1 MPLHLKK
8 VQLHEI
14 LMPLTPGTQLGPYE
28 LIAQIGEGGM
38 GQVWKGRDTRL
49 NRIVAVKVAKAEF
62 SDRFERE
69 ARAVASVNHPHI
81 CQLYDVGPN
90 YLVMEFVEGA
100 PLEGPMPPG
109 KAVEYAGQVLD
120 ALDAAHKKGI
130 VHRDLKPANILLTRQ
145 GIKLLDFG
153 LARQAAPLAESDA
166 TLTKALTGKGQ
177 ILGTL
182 QYMSPEQLQGEK
194 ATPRSDLFSFGCV
207 LYEMLTGTR
216 AFDGRNAASVIA
228 SIMSAQ
234 PAPPISPGIPRAV
247 ERVLRTCLE
256 KDPNARWQTASDLRR
271 ELVWAASASE
281 VPSTS
286 HAPATRRHAT
296 VWIVAA
302 LALALG
308 AAATWLLHK
317 PKVDVETPAR
327 LSIVP
332 PESGTIRAFSISPN
346 GNSIAF
352 PVLKDGKAQIW
363 IRKLDSDTA
372 ERVPGTEGTNVDEV
386 PAWSPDGQQLAFAAG
401 EVLKVVGVNGGKV
414 KELTR
419 GRNRGLAWNAD
430 GVILFVDFTAAISRI
445 SSEGGSPE
453 RLAHLD
459 LGGSESAR
467 FPVFLPDGNR
477 FLYLSRGVTSI
488 RVGSLDGK
496 TNQVLLPQQITAVQ
510 VVADPSGPMS
520 WLIYERSG
528 SLMAHRFNWQTLA
541 LQGKPS
547 PLSDNVG
554 WDFAGSGR
562 AMFAASRRMV
572 AYRSSAFGPGTLAWY
587 DSTGKRLQA
596 VADAGSPWGYVR
608 LSPDGRQALIDS
620 YDGAT
625 DERFI
630 SSVDL
635 ASGTSTRRT
644 FAANTE
650 GAVWSSDGKTVLFT
664 QQTKGKGE
672 LREGPSDWS
681 SPALPLF
688 EFTGI
693 SRNAARTADVH
704 PSERTVL
711 LYNNLNQGWA
721 LTQGRSGWEMSR
733 FLKDEAFLKGRFS
746 PDGHWLVYQN
756 AGTGLYAVNWP
767 PTGAKWQITPA
778 GVEPVWRRDGKELY
792 FLRGGEILAV
802 SVDSS
807 DRSLRVGQPRTL
819 FRAPLPPQTT
829 PGRRFD
835 VTADGK
841 KFLVIERMP
850 EPEGLPF
857 TVLLNWKSVMEK

>member
-1 MPLHLKK
+1 MALCSPSVEHPPAMPLHLKK

-120 ALDAAHKKGI
+120 ALDAAREEG
-130 VHRDLKPANILLTRQ
+130 HRPSRPQAREHPADEGQ
-145 GIKLLDFG
+145 GVKVLDFG

-182 QYMSPEQLQGEK
+182 QYMSPEQLQGEE

-216 AFDGRNAASVIA
+216 AFDGQNAASVIA

-346 GNSIAF
+346 GNSIGAVS
-352 PVLKDGKAQIW
+352 VLKDGRRRSGSGSSIAT
-363 IRKLDSDTA
+363 RRSG
-372 ERVPGTEGTNVDEV
+372 PGTEGTNVDEV

-414 KELTR
+414 KALTR
-419 GRNRGLAWNAD
+419 GRNRGLA
-430 GVILFVDFTAAISRI
+430 
-445 SSEGGSPE
+445 
-453 RLAHLD
+453 
-459 LGGSESAR
+459 
-467 FPVFLPDGNR
+467 
-477 FLYLSRGVTSI
+477 
-488 RVGSLDGK
+488 
-496 TNQVLLPQQITAVQ
+496 
-510 VVADPSGPMS
+510 
-520 WLIYERSG
+520 
-528 SLMAHRFNWQTLA
+528 
-541 LQGKPS
+541 
-547 PLSDNVG
+547 
-554 WDFAGSGR
+554 
-562 AMFAASRRMV
+562 
-572 AYRSSAFGPGTLAWY
+572 
-587 DSTGKRLQA
+587 
-596 VADAGSPWGYVR
+596 
-608 LSPDGRQALIDS
+608 
-620 YDGAT
+620 
-625 DERFI
+625 
-630 SSVDL
+630 
-635 ASGTSTRRT
+635 
-644 FAANTE
+644 
-650 GAVWSSDGKTVLFT
+650 
-664 QQTKGKGE
+664 
-672 LREGPSDWS
+672 
-681 SPALPLF
+681 
-688 EFTGI
+688 
-693 SRNAARTADVH
+693 
-704 PSERTVL
+704 
-711 LYNNLNQGWA
+711 
-721 LTQGRSGWEMSR
+721 
-733 FLKDEAFLKGRFS
+733 
-746 PDGHWLVYQN
+746 
-756 AGTGLYAVNWP
+756 
-767 PTGAKWQITPA
+767 
-778 GVEPVWRRDGKELY
+778 
-792 FLRGGEILAV
+792 
-802 SVDSS
+802 
-807 DRSLRVGQPRTL
+807 
-819 FRAPLPPQTT
+819 
-829 PGRRFD
+829 
-835 VTADGK
+835 
-841 KFLVIERMP
+841 
-850 EPEGLPF
+850 
-857 TVLLNWKSVMEK
+857 